1 MNKAISTSVMN
12 ARQAKNPLSS
22 VLFSYETLFEALT
35 SASEISTHFDFYQWL
50 QRDMQAF
57 LPHET
62 LAAVWGDFA
71 SGEFHY
77 DLASSVPGVKTSALE
92 RTERLDNAMYSL
104 WQSVQSTEQNWMVVE
119 DFKALGEKL
128 GLKTATPLFEK
139 FSANVEAVLVCGLR
153 CNRGRE
159 DCLYIFSLTDMNQG
173 IDPNALD
180 VLISHVDASLRRV
193 ECLSPC
199 SSAEQVA
206 RAASLQQL
214 SSREREVLHWVSQGK
229 SNEEIGLILD
239 ISHNTVKNHLKRVFS
254 KLGVSA
260 RSQAVRLY
268 MGGMTAGKE

>member
-1 MNKAISTSVMN
+1 MRGTLN
-12 ARQAKNPLSS
+12 S

-50 QRDMQAF
+50 QSDMQAF

-62 LAAVWGDFA
+62 LAAVWGDFS

-77 DLASSVPGVKTSALE
+77 DLASSVPGVKTAALE
-92 RTERLDNAMYSL
+92 RTERLDQAMYALWKSL
-104 WQSVQSTEQNWMVVE
+104 QSTERNWMVVE
-119 DFKALGEKL
+119 DYRELATKL
-128 GLKTATPLFEK
+128 GLNIDTPLFND
-139 FSANVEAVLVCGLR
+139 FSKNVESMLVCGLR
-153 CNRGRE
+153 CNRGQE
-159 DCLYIFSLTDMNQG
+159 DCLYIFTFTEAAPT
-173 IDPNALD
+173 IDPAALD
-180 VLISHVDASLRRV
+180 LLVSQVDASLRRV

-199 SSAEQVA
+199 ISAEQVA
-206 RAASLQQL
+206 RAAGLQQL

-239 ISHNTVKNHLKRVFS
+239 ISHNTVKNHLKRVFA

-268 MGGMTAGKE
+268 MGGLNAKD